1 MSSSLSH
8 TMATPMVSKKFTVM
22 AAVLCGAAAMGCTS
36 AKAQG
41 AVETKPQA
49 TALLQRIAHTQQRLD
64 AQRQL
69 RAQTLSAISAV
80 YITEKAQCWLDF
92 SRHEALRNNPSP
104 VPAQAQSKALALV
117 DALEAGDSPLSPALL
132 DSALPG
138 MPASQRMRNDLWARL
153 DAVKTSNAMLCSAK
167 AVACGEVMLV
177 QAAHLHQRI
186 DWRYARPYFGMA
198 EDLAVH
204 AQDQAKICK

>member
-1 MSSSLSH
+1 MSRPVSP
-8 TMATPMVSKKFTVM
+8 TTATPAFTTTITVV
-22 AAVLCGAAAMGCTS
+22 AAALLGAAAIFC
-36 AKAQG
+36 APAAAQTT
-41 AVETKPQA
+41 ADNKPQA
-49 TALLQRIAHTQQRLD
+49 ATLLQRIAHTQLRLD

-69 RAQTLSAISAV
+69 RAQSPSALSTA
-80 YITEKAQCWLDF
+80 YMTEKAQCWLDF
-92 SRHEALRNNPSP
+92 SRHEALRNNPNP

-132 DSALPG
+132 DSSLPG
-138 MPASQRMRNDLWARL
+138 MPISQRMRNDLWSRL
-153 DAVKTSNAMLCSAK
+153 DAVKASSAMLCSAK

-198 EDLAVH
+198 EDLASQ
-204 AQDQAKICK
+204 AQEQAKTCK

>member
-1 MSSSLSH
+1 MSRSVLH
-8 TMATPMVSKKFTVM
+8 TTATPAFSTIPII
-22 AAVLCGAAAMGCTS
+22 AAALFGASVICCTR
-36 AKAQG
+36 AAAQTN
-41 AVETKPQA
+41 ADAKPQA
-49 TALLQRIAHTQQRLD
+49 AALVQRITQTQQRLD

-69 RAQTLSAISAV
+69 RAQSPSALSTA

-104 VPAQAQSKALALV
+104 VPAQAQTKALALV
-117 DALEAGDSPLSPALL
+117 DALEAGDAPVSPALL

-153 DAVKTSNAMLCSAK
+153 DAVKASSAMLCSAK

-198 EDLAVH
+198 EDLASQ
-204 AQDQAKICK
+204 AQEQAKTCK